1 METALPQ
8 RFRAKRLLQ
17 TVQRHEGAFGS
28 LELDVR
34 RRTQHPGG
42 R

>member
-1 METALPQ
+1 MYHGQAAAALQ
-8 RFRAKRLLQ
+8 K

-34 RRTQHPGG
+34 RRTQHSGGG